1 MANDQTILE
10 KIIVTLG
17 TITSTSTTYLIERKR
32 NMKDEKGYLEG
43 IAVTLGIGLL
53 TSLLVKWLGSAW
65 LHPIAGTL
73 LAYITLVACI
83 LYFGVNGLRTIPVG
97 FRAMKLW
104 LGKRVEGKEYPE
116 GVVWNW
122 PKPLGDLEVK
132 DCRDKPLDLPLS
144 AVLTADNVPVDIDGA
159 LQIKIT
165 DINKNLGADKPEES
179 LKNAAESDIRSIV
192 LRLQSSTVAQEK
204 QLIASALMGQTPIE
218 GLLLKGLADSE
229 DLWGITVSQV
239 RITHIRLPQKLEE
252 ARTEIQIRAARLGQ
266 ETEDAKAEK
275 VAINNLAARIKTL
288 KGTGL
293 EPSEAVDAVQAEFG
307 KITRVVLGG
316 GAKPIERAGALA
328 GGLLNNVTAPTQSS
342 QPPSANPVSKGS
354 RRRGNS

>member
-1 MANDQTILE
+1 MAETETKKILE
-10 KIIVTLG
+10 PNRG
-17 TITSTSTTYLIERKR
+17 YIE
-32 NMKDEKGYLEG
+32 GA
-43 IAVTLGIGLL
+43 AVTIGGGVLL
-53 TSLLVKWLGSAW
+53 SLLVNWVGSIL

-73 LAYITLVACI
+73 LAYITFVACI

-104 LGKRVEGKEYPE
+104 LGKRVKGREYPE

-122 PKPLGDLEVK
+122 PKPFGDLEVK

-165 DINKNLGADKPEES
+165 DINKNLSADKPEES

-204 QLIASALMGQTPIE
+204 QLIAGALSGQTPIE
-218 GLLLKGLADSE
+218 GLLLRGLADSVE
-229 DLWGITVSQV
+229 FWGIKVSQV
-239 RITHIRLPQKLEE
+239 RITHIRLPKKLEE
-252 ARTEIQIRAARLGQ
+252 ARTEIQVRAARLGQ
-266 ETEDAKAEK
+266 EVEDAKAEA
-275 VAINNLAARIKTL
+275 VAIDNLAARIETL

-293 EPSEAVDAVQAEFG
+293 EPSEAVDAVQSEFG

-328 GGLLNNVTAPTQSS
+328 GGLLNSVTAPTQSS
-342 QPPSANPVSKGS
+342 QPPFANPAPKGS

>member
-1 MANDQTILE
+1 MAETETKKEPEPNR
-10 KIIVTLG
+10 G
-17 TITSTSTTYLIERKR
+17 YIE
-32 NMKDEKGYLEG
+32 GA
-43 IAVTLGIGLL
+43 AVTIGSGVFL
-53 TSLLVKWLGSAW
+53 SLLVKWGGSTL

-73 LAYITLVACI
+73 LMCITFVACI

-97 FRAMKLW
+97 FRAMRLW

-122 PKPLGDLEVK
+122 PKPFGDLEVK

-159 LQIKIT
+159 LQIRIT
-165 DINKNLGADKPEES
+165 DINKNLSADKPEES

-192 LRLQSSTVAQEK
+192 LKLQSSTVAQEK
-204 QLIASALMGQTPIE
+204 QLIASFLMGEQTPIE
-218 GLLLKGLADSE
+218 GLLLKGLADSKE
-229 DLWGITVSQV
+229 DWGITVSKV

-252 ARTEIQIRAARLGQ
+252 ARTEIQVRAARLGQ

-275 VAINNLAARIKTL
+275 VAIDNLAGRIRTL
-288 KGTGL
+288 KRTGL

-328 GGLLNNVTAPTQSS
+328 GGLLNNAIAPTQSS
-342 QPPSANPVSKGS
+342 QSPSSGNAPKGQ
-354 RRRGNS
+354 RRRGNT